1 MFLVLDIGTSDI
13 KCGCIDSKN
22 NIVARYRRKYPI
34 EENGNFVEIDF
45 ELFFRT
51 TNDLIKECLG
61 DKSVKQ
67 SKVKALLI
75 TSQAQTFAPVDA
87 EFTPLEKGIVW
98 LDERAEEQAAY
109 LAKRLPNFASTA
121 GFFKPISALYVSK
134 LLWLKQMKPEVFN
147 KAMAFPL
154 INEYLV
160 YKLTGKFYSDLVNFG
175 MSGMYDYSR
184 GTLNYDI
191 LEILGLT
198 ENYFPEVEKTAARG
212 ELISKQIRDEWE
224 LEYAFPVFLCGNDQ
238 GASACGAGLEKPGD
252 ININFGTAMVIYTIT
267 DTLTTKLTESQ
278 IAGKHPVGDDYFLLN
293 LENDYGIQ
301 IRKLKNIFFRES
313 TYDEL
318 FQTYLKYPEV
328 DAIKPSLKD
337 VGLDLFSSVEDT
349 QRYCSAVIKY
359 YLSRL
364 RIHLEQIQQVV
375 TIKNI
380 TLSGGMMKSQIW
392 YNILQEF
399 LNRPLTLNINAG
411 AGMFGAL
418 NIYMKRKNWRKNN
431 E

>member
-45 ELFFRT
+45 DLFFKIT
-51 TNDLIKECLG
+51 MDLIKECLW

-67 SKVKALLI
+67 STVKALLI

-87 EFTPLEKGIVW
+87 NFTPLEKGIVW
-98 LDERAEEQAAY
+98 LDERAEEQATF

-121 GFFKPISALYVSK
+121 GFLKPIPALYVSK
-134 LLWLKQMKPEVFN
+134 LLWLKQKKPEIFN
-147 KAMAFPL
+147 NAVAFPL

-160 YKLTGKFYSDLVNFG
+160 YGLTGKFYSDSVNFG

-184 GTLNYDI
+184 DTLNYDI

-198 ENYFPEVEKTAARG
+198 ENYFPKVEKAAARG
-212 ELISKQIRDEWE
+212 ELISRQIQDEWK
-224 LEYAFPVFLCGNDQ
+224 LKYAFPVFLCGNDQ

-301 IRKLKNIFFRES
+301 IRKLKNIFFRQG

-318 FQTYLKYPEV
+318 SQTYLKYPDVE
-328 DAIKPSLKD
+328 ANRPSLKD
-337 VGLDLFSSVEDT
+337 IELNSFSSVEDT

-364 RIHLEQIQQVV
+364 KIHLEQIQQAV

-399 LNRPLTLNINAG
+399 LNRPLTLNNRAG

-418 NIYMKRKNWRKNN
+418 NIYLNRKNWRKNN

>member
-22 NIVARYRRKYPI
+22 NIIARYHKKFPM
-34 EENGNFVEIDF
+34 EKTGSSVEIDF
-45 ELFFRT
+45 DLFFRT
-51 TNDLIKECLG
+51 TGDLIKECLS
-61 DKSVKQ
+61 DEAVKRA
-67 SKVKALLI
+67 SVKALLI

-87 EFTPLEKGIVW
+87 DFIPLEKGIVW

-109 LAKRLPNFASTA
+109 LAKRLPDFASTA
-121 GFFKPISALYVSK
+121 GFLRPIPALYVSK
-134 LLWLKQMKPEVFN
+134 LLWLKQQKPEIFN
-147 KAMAFPL
+147 KAGAFPL

-160 YKLTGKFYSDLVNFG
+160 YKLTGAFYSDSVNFG

-184 GTLNYDI
+184 GTFNNDI
-191 LEILGLT
+191 LKILGLT
-198 ENYFPEVEKTAARG
+198 GGHFPEVEKAAARG
-212 ELISKQIRDEWE
+212 EYISKQIRDEWK
-224 LEYAFPVFLCGNDQ
+224 LKYAFPVFLCGNDQ

-267 DTLTTKLTESQ
+267 DTLTAKLTESQ
-278 IAGKHPVGDDYFLLN
+278 IAGKHPMGDDYFLLN

-301 IRKLKNIFFRES
+301 IRKLKNIFFKNG

-328 DAIKPSLKD
+328 DANKPLLQD
-337 VGLDLFSSVEDT
+337 VGIDSFSSVEDM
-349 QRYCSAVIKY
+349 QRYCSTVIKY

-364 RIHLEQIQQVV
+364 KIHLEQIRQAV

-399 LNRPLTLNINAG
+399 LNRPLTLNNRAG

-418 NIYMKRKNWRKNN
+418 NIYMNRKSEKK
-431 E
+431 